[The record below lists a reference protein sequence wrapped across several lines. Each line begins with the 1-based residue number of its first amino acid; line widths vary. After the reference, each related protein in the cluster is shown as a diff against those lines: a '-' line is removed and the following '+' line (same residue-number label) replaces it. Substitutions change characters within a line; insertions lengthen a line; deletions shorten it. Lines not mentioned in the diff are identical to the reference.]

1 MFFLINRILFSN
13 VGTSQLVDAV
23 NVNNITLALRT
34 LGSFDFEGHSLT
46 QFVQYCAEHF
56 LDTEYKEIRIEA
68 VRTCS
73 RLLLPSLKVLAENP
87 SNVRLTAKN
96 TVAEVLK
103 KLLEVEI
110 TDDDPDIRLCVMT
123 SLDERFD
130 PHLAQ
135 SDNLAALFMALNDE
149 VFEIREVALC
159 TIGRLSSMNPAY
171 VMPSLRKTLKQV

>member
-1 MFFLINRILFSN
+1 ME
-13 VGTSQLVDAV
+13 AV
-23 NVNNITLALRT
+23 NVTHITLALRT

-46 QFVQYCAEHF
+46 QFVRYCAENF
-56 LDTEYKEIRIEA
+56 LISEHKEIRIEA

-73 RLLLPSLKVLAENP
+73 RLLLPSLTVLAENP
-87 SNVRLTAKN
+87 NSVRLTAKS

-103 KLLEVEI
+103 SLLEVEI

-135 SDNLAALFMALNDE
+135 ADNLAALFMALNDE

-159 TIGRLSSMNPAY
+159 TIGRLSCMNPAY
-171 VMPSLRKTLKQV
+171 VMPSLRKILKQVIF